1 MMINFGC
8 RIPGR
13 GMLGM
18 TACATAFA
26 VSLAVTSAQSQEFEW
41 TYIETTTANGSQW
54 TDALLTKLEE
64 MSGGR
69 IDTKVLYYGQHP
81 FKPQDTFDVI
91 QNRSGDFGR
100 EYGVLVSGVE
110 PKIAAMDL
118 TFMFSDISEVQTLLT
133 DPKYADVAN
142 EILYD
147 IVGKYNGTV
156 LSTWGHPDVALMSD
170 TIIDGPHALDGK
182 RIRTFGSQ
190 LPTLIEELGGAPVS
204 MPYGELSEA
213 LNRGILDGWVAG
225 YAGSV
230 DGALFESGGQ
240 KVTLWQNSPTQAW
253 IWVNNDA
260 FNELPEDLQA
270 VVTEWGA
277 WAQDYMINYQNAW
290 LGRVV
295 LEGTSKYGVTI
306 SPLDP
311 QLRGQLR
318 EAMKPVWAN
327 WAESVEGGEEILA
340 RLETIHQEL
349 SEN

>member
-1 MMINFGC
+1 MMNFINQK
-8 RIPGR
+8 PGKATR
-13 GMLGM
+13 RFTLG
-18 TACATAFA
+18 AAA
-26 VSLAVTSAQSQEFEW
+26 LAITLGVAPAQAQEFEW

-54 TDALLTKLEE
+54 TPALLTKLEE
-64 MSGGR
+64 MSDGR

-100 EYGVLVSGVE
+100 EYGVLVSGAE
-110 PKIAAMDL
+110 PKIAAIDL
-118 TFMFSDISEVQTLLT
+118 TFMFSEISEVQTLLT
-133 DPKYADVAN
+133 DPKYADIAS

-156 LSTWGHPDVALMSD
+156 LGTWGHPDVALMSD
-170 TIIDGPHALDGK
+170 TIVDSPTALEGK

-190 LPTLIEELGGAPVS
+190 LPILIEELGGAPVS

-213 LNRGILDGWVAG
+213 LSRGIVDGWVAG

-230 DGALFESGGQ
+230 EGALFESGGQ
-240 KVTLWQNSPTQAW
+240 KVTLWQNSPVQAW

-260 FNELPEDLQA
+260 FSELPEDLQQ
-270 VVTEWGA
+270 VVTEWGV
-277 WAQDYMINYQNAW
+277 WAEDYMINYQNAW

-311 QLRGQLR
+311 QLRAQLR
-318 EAMKPVWAN
+318 EAMKPAWAN
-327 WAESVEGGEEILA
+327 WAENVEGGADILA
-340 RLETIHQEL
+340 KLEAFHEEQ
-349 SEN
+349 SGN